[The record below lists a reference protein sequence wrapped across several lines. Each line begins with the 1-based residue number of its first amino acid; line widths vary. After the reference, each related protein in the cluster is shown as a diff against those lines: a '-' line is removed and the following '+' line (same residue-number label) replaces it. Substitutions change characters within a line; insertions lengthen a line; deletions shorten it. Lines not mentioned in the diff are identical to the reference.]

1 MRASTLGLL
10 ALAGLSASVAIPTD
24 SEAHFIDASLEFE
37 GELLGWKAVDPDG
50 DGRLDMAVAVLT
62 RSGDRELRFHRLSKD
77 KVDPTPH
84 IVVPM
89 LDDVMAWGLAD
100 VRPADGQEL
109 LLLTRGGAWS
119 FDLGKEGYRGNAE
132 AFARTHLIFDVP
144 DPLSLPH
151 WEYVVPHPDGDR
163 ILLPGRDGY
172 ALWGPTA
179 DGYAELEAYPSPWN
193 HDLTKSEE
201 EDIAEEKA
209 RVDEGTGRTISVE
222 VEGGRLELPFLG
234 QDPRRESSLLADSR
248 RYRAPALLDV
258 DGDGDLDLLALTA
271 TGIAV
276 HINTGEGPPAVA
288 TRIEPLPEYAALKP
302 DHTRELRFHDV
313 DADGD
318 QDLVLYDSEDLD
330 GLENTVHTLLVL
342 KQAKGRLLPERPDQ
356 ILRFETGN
364 LRFSITDV
372 DGDGR
377 PDLVVRK
384 FDLPSLMEA
393 VTGLEFKYSHLVYL
407 GEKRSFERRPTLK
420 HTEVYDEENVA
431 GVIANRELVL
441 DCSGDGIADLVE
453 VDLDG
458 HVNIRRL
465 QIESS
470 FFSGDSWELDRGP
483 WKTYETNGS
492 ILSLE
497 VLDLNGDGLGDV
509 ISASEKRLTILLS
522 QKGRGR

>member
-1 MRASTLGLL
+1 MMGSVIGLL
-10 ALAGLSASVAIPTD
+10 ALVGFSTTD
-24 SEAHFIDASLEFE
+24 ARPLDAEAHFIDASLEFE

-50 DGRLDMAVAVLT
+50 DGRFELAIAVLT
-62 RSGDRELRFHRLSKD
+62 KSGDRELRFHRLEMA
-77 KVDPTPH
+77 KVAANPH

-100 VRPADGQEL
+100 VRPAKGQEL

-119 FDLGKEGYRGNAE
+119 FDLAKEGYRDNAE
-132 AFARTHLIFDVP
+132 AFARTPLIFDVP

-151 WEYVVPHPDGDR
+151 WEYVIPHAGGDL

-172 ALWGPTA
+172 ALWGPTET
-179 DGYAELEAYPSPWN
+179 GYAEREVYPAPWN
-193 HDLTKSEE
+193 HELTKSEQ

-209 RVDEGTGRTISVE
+209 RVDEGAGRTISVE
-222 VEGGRLELPFLG
+222 IEGGRLELPFLG
-234 QDPRRESSLLADSR
+234 QDPRRESALLADTR

-271 TGIAV
+271 TGLAV
-276 HINTGEGPPAVA
+276 HINAGEGPPAVA
-288 TRIEPLPEYAALKP
+288 TRIEPLPEYASLQP
-302 DHTRELRFHDV
+302 DHSRELRFYDV

-342 KQAKGRLLPERPDQ
+342 KQANGRLLPERPDQ
-356 ILRFETGN
+356 VMRFETGN
-364 LRFSITDV
+364 LRFGITDV
-372 DGDGR
+372 DGDGH

-384 FDLPSLMEA
+384 FDLPSLVEA
-393 VTGLEFKYSHLVYL
+393 VTGLEFKYTHLVYL
-407 GEKRSFERRPTLK
+407 GEKRAFERRPTLK

-465 QIESS
+465 QVESS
-470 FFSGDSWELDRGP
+470 FFSGDSWELDNAP
-483 WKTYETNGS
+483 WKTYETDGS

-497 VLDLNGDGLGDV
+497 VDDLNGDGLGDV